1 MKFRIIPRL
10 DIKGPNLVKGIHFE
24 GLRVLGKP
32 EDFAR
37 HYYEHGAD
45 ELFFQD
51 AVASLYDRNSLHDI
65 IKKTSSQIFIPLC
78 VGGGLRNVDDVRE
91 VLRAGADKV
100 ALNTEV
106 IKRPEFIR
114 EASVAFGSSTIVV
127 SIEAIRRD
135 NGTWEA
141 LIEYGRETTG
151 VDALEWAKQA
161 AELGAGELMVTSID
175 QEGTGKGFD
184 LALTRAIA
192 ESVSIP
198 VIAGGGCGS
207 PEDAAKV
214 IGEGG
219 ADAVS
224 MASCL
229 HYKTIGT
236 MIGTAES
243 HNYDTEGNIEFLK
256 TGRSFAQVAPCS
268 IREIKEAMLRQGL
281 SCRFE
286 ADHD

>member
-1 MKFRIIPRL
+1 MNFRIIPRL

-32 EDFAR
+32 EDFAQ
-37 HYYEHGAD
+37 YYYNEGAD

-65 IKKTSSQIFIPLC
+65 ISSTSSQILIPLC
-78 VGGGLRNVDDVRE
+78 VGGGLRNVEDIRK

-100 ALNTEV
+100 AINTEA

-114 EASVAFGSSTIVV
+114 EAASTFGSSTIVV
-127 SIEAIRRD
+127 SIEAVRRGD
-135 NGTWEA
+135 GKWEA

-161 AELGAGELMVTSID
+161 HSLGAGELMVTSID
-175 QEGTGKGFD
+175 QEGTGKGYD
-184 LALTRAIA
+184 LELTRQIA

-207 PEDAAKV
+207 PADAAQSV
-214 IGEGG
+214 VEGK

-224 MASCL
+224 MASVL
-229 HYKTIGT
+229 HYDAVDYLLETSRGR
-236 MIGTAES
+236 EYS
-243 HNYDTEGNIEFLK
+243 TEGNIEFLK
-256 TGRSFAQVAPCS
+256 SKQTTTSRKSCS
-268 IREIKEAMLRQGL
+268 IMDIKREMSAQGL
-281 SCRFE
+281 PCRMGGNN
-286 ADHD
+286 A